1 MSDQHHLAGGGRN
14 GSVPAGHGTTT
25 IGRENAPDEAGK
37 PESPTKLTTP
47 AWKYIARKTLREFS
61 DDQCTDLAAALTYYS
76 VLALFPALL
85 ALVSLLGLFGQAGK
99 TDQLIGVLS
108 DMGAGSVA
116 DTIKGPLQQLTSNSS
131 AGLALIIGIA
141 GALWSAS
148 GYVGAFGR
156 AMNRIYEIRE
166 GRPFW
171 KLRPL
176 MIIITLAAV
185 ILAGL
190 VAIGLVVSG
199 PVARAIGEAV
209 GLGGTA
215 VTIWG
220 IVKWPVLLCLAALVV
235 AILYYATPNIKQP
248 KFRWISLGA
257 VVAIITWV
265 VASALFGLYVSQF
278 SNYNKTYGSLAG
290 VIIFLLWLWITN
302 LALLFGAELNAEM
315 ERGRQLQA
323 GIPAEDELQLPPRDT
338 RVIDKNEAKDARDI
352 EQGEQLRRSRGD
364 SMLNPTVDAHE
375 PRGRRH

>member
-1 MSDQHHLAGGGRN
+1 MSQRNNLTGGGR
-14 GSVPAGHGTTT
+14 GSTIPAGQ
-25 IGRENAPDEAGK
+25 ASQSDDEGK
-37 PESPTKLTTP
+37 PDSPTKLTKP
-47 AWKYIARKTLREFS
+47 SWKFIARKTLREFS

-85 ALVSLLGLFGQAGK
+85 ALVSLLGLFGQAGQ
-99 TDQLIGVLS
+99 TGQLVEVLS

-116 DTIKGPLQQLTSNSS
+116 DTIKGPLEQLTATSS
-131 AGLALIIGIA
+131 AGVALVIGIA

-156 AMNRIYEIRE
+156 AMNRIYEIQE

-176 MIIITLAAV
+176 MIVITLAAV
-185 ILAGL
+185 VLAGL
-190 VAIGLVVSG
+190 VAVGLVVSG
-199 PVARAIGEAV
+199 PVARAVGDAI
-209 GLGGTA
+209 GLGETA

-220 IVKWPVLLCLAALVV
+220 VAKWPILLGLAAVVV
-235 AILYYATPNIKQP
+235 AILYYATPNVQQP

-257 VVAIITWV
+257 VVAIFTWV
-265 VASALFGLYVSQF
+265 LASALFGVYVSQF

-323 GIPAEDELQLPPRDT
+323 GIEAENDLQLPPRDT
-338 RVIDKNEAKDARDI
+338 RVIDKNTAKDDRDL
-352 EQGEQLRRSRGD
+352 EQGKQLRQTHGKNASPAGK
-364 SMLNPTVDAHE
+364 S
-375 PRGRRH
+375 

>member
-1 MSDQHHLAGGGRN
+1 MSDEHPGTGGGPN
-14 GSVPAGHGTTT
+14 GSAAGPGTKSTDAGHPPG
-25 IGRENAPDEAGK
+25 DSGK
-37 PESPTKLTTP
+37 PESPTKLTKP
-47 AWKYIARKTLREFS
+47 SWKYIARKTLREFS
-61 DDQCTDLAAALTYYS
+61 DDQCTDLAAALTYYA

-85 ALVSLLGLFGQAGK
+85 ALVSLLGIFGQAGK
-99 TDQLIGVLS
+99 TGELVGVLS
-108 DMGAGSVA
+108 DMGAGSIA
-116 DTIKGPLQQLTSNSS
+116 DTIKGPLEQLTSTSS
-131 AGLALIIGIA
+131 AGLALVIGIA

-156 AMNRIYEIRE
+156 AMNRIYEIQE

-190 VAIGLVVSG
+190 VAVGLVVSG
-199 PVARAIGEAV
+199 PVARAIGDAI
-209 GLGGTA
+209 GLGDTA
-215 VTIWG
+215 VTVWG

-235 AILYYATPNIKQP
+235 AILYYATPNIQQP

-257 VVAIITWV
+257 VVAILTWV
-265 VASALFGLYVSQF
+265 IASALFGLYVSQF

-302 LALLFGAELNAEM
+302 LALLFGAELNAET

-338 RVIDKNEAKDARDI
+338 RVIDKNAEKDDKDI
-352 EQGEQLRRSRGD
+352 EQAKQLRRSRGD
-364 SMLNPTVDAHE
+364 RSTPTT
-375 PRGRRH
+375 

>member
-1 MSDQHHLAGGGRN
+1 MEVHR
-14 GSVPAGHGTTT
+14 P
-25 IGRENAPDEAGK
+25 EN
-37 PESPTKLTTP
+37 
-47 AWKYIARKTLREFS
+47 LREFS
-61 DDQCTDLAAALTYYS
+61 DDQCTDLAAALTYYA

-85 ALVSLLGLFGQAGK
+85 ALVCLLGLFGQAGK
-99 TDQLIGVLS
+99 TDQLVQVLS

-131 AGLALIIGIA
+131 AGLALVIGIA

-156 AMNRIYEIRE
+156 AMNRIYEISE

-199 PVARAIGEAV
+199 PLARAIGDAI
-209 GLGGTA
+209 GLGDTA

-220 IVKWPVLLCLAALVV
+220 NVKCQGLRFLSPLVV

-265 VASALFGLYVSQF
+265 IASALFGLYVSQF

-302 LALLFGAELNAEM
+302 LALLFGAELNAET

-323 GIPAEDELQLPPRDT
+323 GIPAEEELQLPARDT
-338 RVIDKNEAKDARDI
+338 RVIDKTAAKDDRDLA
-352 EQGEQLRRSRGD
+352 QGKQLRQSHGE
-364 SMLNPTVDAHE
+364 SNTP
-375 PRGRRH
+375 PN

>member
-199 PVARAIGEAV
+199 PVARAIGNAI
-209 GLGGTA
+209 GLGDTA
-215 VTIWG
+215 VTVWG
-220 IVKWPVLLCLAALVV
+220 IVKWPVLLGLAALVV
-235 AILYYATPNIKQP
+235 AILYYATPNVKQP
-248 KFRWISLGA
+248 KFRWISVGA
-257 VVAIITWV
+257 AVAIITWV

-278 SNYNKTYGSLAG
+278 STYNKTYGSLAG

-302 LALLFGAELNAEM
+302 LALLFGAELDAEM

-323 GIPAEDELQLPPRDT
+323 GIAAEEELQLPPRDT
-338 RVIDKNEAKDARDI
+338 RIIDKTATKDARDI
-352 EQGEQLRRSRGD
+352 DQGKKLRDSRGQR
-364 SMLNPTVDAHE
+364 TT
-375 PRGRRH
+375 

>member
-1 MSDQHHLAGGGRN
+1 MSDQHTAAGGERN
-14 GSVPAGHGTTT
+14 GSVPAGHSTNMNTNDRDG
-25 IGRENAPDEAGK
+25 ASVDAGK

-47 AWKYIARKTLREFS
+47 SWKYIARKTLREFS

-85 ALVSLLGLFGQAGK
+85 ALVSLLGIFGQAGK

-116 DTIKGPLQQLTSNSS
+116 DTIKGPLEQLTTNSS
-131 AGLALIIGIA
+131 TGLALVIGIA

-156 AMNRIYEIRE
+156 AMNRIYEIAE

-199 PVARAIGEAV
+199 PLARAIGDAI
-209 GLGGTA
+209 GLGDTA
-215 VTIWG
+215 ITIWG
-220 IVKWPVLLCLAALVV
+220 IIKWPVLLFLAALVV

-265 VASALFGLYVSQF
+265 IASALFGLYVSQF

-302 LALLFGAELNAEM
+302 LALLFGAELNAET

-323 GIPAEDELQLPPRDT
+323 GIPAEDELQLPARDT
-338 RVIDKNEAKDARDI
+338 RVIEKNEAKDDRDL
-352 EQGEQLRRSRGD
+352 EQGRQLRHSHGE
-364 SMLNPTVDAHE
+364 STTPTNSDTT
-375 PRGRRH
+375 P

>member
-1 MSDQHHLAGGGRN
+1 MSDHHTVTGGGRN
-14 GSVPAGHGTTT
+14 GSVPVNPGTNTT
-25 IGRENAPDEAGK
+25 GRDDAQEASGK

-47 AWKYIARKTLREFS
+47 SWKYIARKTLREFT

-99 TDQLIGVLS
+99 TEQLVGVLS

-131 AGLALIIGIA
+131 AGLALVIGIV

-156 AMNRIYEIRE
+156 AMNRIYEIQE

-199 PVARAIGEAV
+199 PLARAIGDAI
-209 GLGGTA
+209 GLGDTA
-215 VTIWG
+215 VTVWG

-235 AILYYATPNIKQP
+235 AILYYATPNIQQP
-248 KFRWISLGA
+248 KFRWISIGA

-265 VASALFGLYVSQF
+265 IASALFGFYVSQF

-302 LALLFGAELNAEM
+302 LALLFGAELNAET

-323 GIPAEDELQLPPRDT
+323 GIPAEEELQLPPRDT
-338 RVIDKNEAKDARDI
+338 RVSDKTDAKDARDI
-352 EQGEQLRRSRGD
+352 EQGKQLRHSRGD
-364 SMLNPTVDAHE
+364 SSAPH
-375 PRGRRH
+375 

>member
-1 MSDQHHLAGGGRN
+1 MSVHDTPGNGRVAAIPGDSGTAGPDHPN
-14 GSVPAGHGTTT
+14 EHGQP
-25 IGRENAPDEAGK
+25 EDAGK
-37 PESPTKLTTP
+37 PESPTKLTKP
-47 AWKYIARKTLREFS
+47 SWKYIARKTLREFS

-116 DTIKGPLQQLTSNSS
+116 DTIKGPLQQLTPNSS
-131 AGLALIIGIA
+131 AGGALIIGIG

-156 AMNRIYEIRE
+156 AMNRIYEIQE

-176 MIIITLAAV
+176 MIVITLAAV

-199 PVARAIGEAV
+199 PVARAIGDAI
-209 GLGGTA
+209 GLGDTA

-220 IVKWPVLLCLAALVV
+220 IVKWPVLLFLAALVV
-235 AILYYATPNIKQP
+235 AILYYATPNVKQP
-248 KFRWISLGA
+248 KFRWISIGA
-257 VVAIITWV
+257 GIAIVTWV

-302 LALLFGAELNAEM
+302 LALLFGAEVDAEM

-323 GIPAEDELQLPPRDT
+323 GIAAEEELQLPPRDT
-338 RVIDKNEAKDARDI
+338 RKSDKAAAKEQEDI
-352 EQGEQLRRSRGD
+352 ERGRKLRES
-364 SMLNPTVDAHE
+364 
-375 PRGRRH
+375 RGRRS

>member
-1 MSDQHHLAGGGRN
+1 MSNQDAADNGRV
-14 GSVPAGHGTTT
+14 GAVRADTEPADRDGP
-25 IGRENAPDEAGK
+25 GRPGRSDDAGK
-37 PESPTKLTTP
+37 PESPTKLTKP
-47 AWKYIARKTLREFS
+47 SWKYVVRKTLREFS
-61 DDQCTDLAAALTYYS
+61 DDECTDLAAALTYYS

-99 TDQLIGVLS
+99 TEQLVEVLS
-108 DMGAGSVA
+108 EMGAGSVA
-116 DTIKGPLQQLTSNSS
+116 DTIKAPLQQLTASSS

-156 AMNRIYEIRE
+156 AMNRVYEVPE

-176 MIIITLAAV
+176 MIVITLAAV

-199 PVARAIGEAV
+199 PVARAIGDAI
-209 GLGGTA
+209 GLGDTA

-220 IVKWPVLLCLAALVV
+220 IVKWPVLLGLAAVVV
-235 AILYYATPNIKQP
+235 AILYYATPNVQQP

-257 VVAIITWV
+257 VVAIVTWV
-265 VASALFGLYVSQF
+265 IASALFGLYVSQF

-302 LALLFGAELNAEM
+302 LALLFGAELNAEI

-323 GIPAEDELQLPPRDT
+323 GIAAEDDLQLPPRDT
-338 RVIDKNEAKDARDI
+338 RVSDKTAAKDARDV
-352 EQGEQLRRSRGD
+352 EQGKQLRRTHGD
-364 SMLNPTVDAHE
+364 NSTPAT
-375 PRGRRH
+375 

>member
-1 MSDQHHLAGGGRN
+1 MSEHHPETGGGWN
-14 GSVPAGHGTTT
+14 GSVPAGHGPKPTD
-25 IGRENAPDEAGK
+25 RDNAPEDAGK
-37 PESPTKLTTP
+37 PDSPAKLTKP
-47 AWKYIARKTLREFS
+47 SWKYIARKTFREFS

-99 TDQLIGVLS
+99 TEQLVGVLS

-116 DTIKGPLQQLTSNSS
+116 DTIKGPLEQLTSNSS
-131 AGLALIIGIA
+131 AGLALVIGIA

-156 AMNRIYEIRE
+156 AMNRIYEIQE

-190 VAIGLVVSG
+190 VAVGLVVSG
-199 PVARAIGEAV
+199 PVARAIGDAI

-220 IVKWPVLLCLAALVV
+220 IVKWPVLLLLAALVV

-290 VIIFLLWLWITN
+290 VIIFLLWLWLTN

-323 GIPAEDELQLPPRDT
+323 GLPAEDELQLPPRDT
-338 RVIDKNEAKDARDI
+338 KVIDKNEAKDARDI
-352 EQGEQLRRSRGD
+352 EEGKRLRHSRGETKG
-364 SMLNPTVDAHE
+364 N
-375 PRGRRH
+375 

>member
-1 MSDQHHLAGGGRN
+1 M
-14 GSVPAGHGTTT
+14 
-25 IGRENAPDEAGK
+25 
-37 PESPTKLTTP
+37 
-47 AWKYIARKTLREFS
+47 
-61 DDQCTDLAAALTYYS
+61 TYYA

-99 TDQLIGVLS
+99 TDQLVQVLS

-116 DTIKGPLQQLTSNSS
+116 DTIRGPLAQLTENSS
-131 AGLALIIGIA
+131 AGLGLIIGIA

-156 AMNRIYEIRE
+156 SMNRIYEIQE

-199 PVARAIGEAV
+199 PVARAIGEAI
-209 GLGGTA
+209 GLGDTA
-215 VTIWG
+215 VTVWG
-220 IVKWPVLLCLAALVV
+220 IVKWPVLLGLATVVV
-235 AILYYATPNIKQP
+235 AILYYATPNIQQP
-248 KFRWISLGA
+248 KFRWITLGA

-278 SNYNKTYGSLAG
+278 ANYNKTYGSLAG

-302 LALLFGAELNAEM
+302 LALLFGAELNAEI

-338 RVIDKNEAKDARDI
+338 RVIDKTAKKDARDI
-352 EQGEQLRRSRGD
+352 EQGQQLRLSGGAEKAIRQDNGCQNSALPSEGRPPGLNVGRSR
-364 SMLNPTVDAHE
+364 P
-375 PRGRRH
+375 

>member
-1 MSDQHHLAGGGRN
+1 
-14 GSVPAGHGTTT
+14 
-25 IGRENAPDEAGK
+25 
-37 PESPTKLTTP
+37 
-47 AWKYIARKTLREFS
+47 
-61 DDQCTDLAAALTYYS
+61 LTYYS

-116 DTIKGPLQQLTSNSS
+116 DTIKEPLQQLTSNSS
-131 AGLALIIGIA
+131 AGVALIIGIA

-156 AMNRIYEIRE
+156 AMNRIYEIKE
-166 GRPFW
+166 GRPFY

-199 PVARAIGEAV
+199 PVARAIGEAI
-209 GLGGTA
+209 GLGDTT

-220 IVKWPVLLCLAALVV
+220 IVKWPVLLGLAALVV
-235 AILYYATPNIKQP
+235 AILYYATPNIVQP

-265 VASALFGLYVSQF
+265 LASALFGLYVSQF

-290 VIIFLLWLWITN
+290 VIIFLVWMWISN
-302 LALLFGAELNAEM
+302 VAILLGAEFDAELT
-315 ERGRQLQA
+315 RGREIEA
-323 GIPAEDELQLPPRDT
+323 GRSGGDPILPPRDT
-338 RVIDKNEAKDARDI
+338 RKLKDA
-352 EQGEQLRRSRGD
+352 
-364 SMLNPTVDAHE
+364 
-375 PRGRRH
+375 

>member
-1 MSDQHHLAGGGRN
+1 MSEPTDPTGR
-14 GSVPAGHGTTT
+14 T
-25 IGRENAPDEAGK
+25 APD
-37 PESPTKLTTP
+37 PESPEKPDAPTQLTKP
-47 AWKYIARKTLREFS
+47 SWKYILRKTIREFS
-61 DDQCTDLAAALTYYS
+61 DDQCTDLAAALTYYA

-85 ALVSLLGLFGQAGK
+85 ALVSLLGLVGQQGK
-99 TDQLIGVLS
+99 TEELINVLS

-116 DTIKGPLQQLTSNSS
+116 DTIRGPLEQLSQTST

-156 AMNRIYEIRE
+156 AMNRVYEIKE

-176 MIIITLAAV
+176 MIIITLASV
-185 ILAGL
+185 ILAGV

-199 PVARAIGEAV
+199 PLARAIGDAL
-209 GLGGTA
+209 GLGETA
-215 VTIWG
+215 VTVWN
-220 IVKWPVLLCLAALVV
+220 IVKWPVLLALAALVV
-235 AILYYATPNIKQP
+235 AILYYATPNVKQP
-248 KFRWISLGA
+248 KFRWISVGA
-257 VVAIITWV
+257 IVAIVTWV

-302 LALLFGAELNAEM
+302 LALLFGAELDAEM

-323 GIPAEDELQLPPRDT
+323 GIRAEEEIQLPPRDT
-338 RVIDKNEAKDARDI
+338 RVIEKNEAKDEKELAAAR
-352 EQGEQLRRSRGD
+352 ELRRTQGESVT
-364 SMLNPTVDAHE
+364 P
-375 PRGRRH
+375 GR

>member
-1 MSDQHHLAGGGRN
+1 MSTDGGNTGTDRASRNGGR
-14 GSVPAGHGTTT
+14 
-25 IGRENAPDEAGK
+25 GRDPNPEDPGK
-37 PESPTKLTTP
+37 PDSPVQLTKSS
-47 AWKYIARKTLREFS
+47 WKFIARKTLREFS
-61 DDQCTDLAAALTYYS
+61 DDQCTDLAAALTYYA

-85 ALVSLLGLFGQAGK
+85 ALVSLLGLFGQQGK
-99 TDQLIGVLS
+99 TGELVGVLS
-108 DMGAGSVA
+108 EMGAGSVA
-116 DTIKGPLQQLTSNSS
+116 DTISKPLQELTENSS
-131 AGLALIIGIA
+131 AGLALVIGIA

-176 MIIITLAAV
+176 MIVITLAAV

-199 PVARAIGEAV
+199 PLARAIGDAI
-209 GLGGTA
+209 GLGETA
-215 VTIWG
+215 VTVWS
-220 IVKWPVLLCLAALVV
+220 IVKWPVLLALAALVV
-235 AILYYATPNIKQP
+235 AILYYATPNVRQP
-248 KFRWISLGA
+248 KFRWISVGA
-257 VVAIITWV
+257 AVAIITWV

-302 LALLFGAELNAEM
+302 LALLFGAELDAEM

-323 GIPAEDELQLPPRDT
+323 GIPAERELQLPPRDT
-338 RVIDKNEAKDARDI
+338 RVIDKTDTKDARDI
-352 EQGEQLRRSRGD
+352 EQGEQLRRSRGATD
-364 SMLNPTVDAHE
+364 T
-375 PRGRRH
+375 GR